1 MIMKLTTVFLVY
13 SFLLVQLQSQWI
25 SNIPGSATGDLS
37 ISNARGLAIAV
48 DNSEYSYVTGYISNE
63 NTGNDIVLIK
73 YDPEGDTVW
82 MKYYNGTED
91 SDDEGCAISLGS
103 DGSIYVV
110 GTVRNNFTGRDI
122 IVLKYKSTGELEW
135 ASNYSY
141 LSVYADDIGND
152 LVVDNNGNIYIT
164 GSSKNSA
171 GNTILIT
178 QKYSADGTQIWSSFE
193 EYIEGS
199 SGGVKIACD
208 DSGNSYVVGYIPRE
222 SSTDIIVLKYDASG
236 NVVFR
241 QTSGGEGE
249 DKAWGIA
256 VDDDSFIY
264 ITGYH
269 TNSSFDT
276 DCYTAKYDST
286 GVLVWEQNFDGTG
299 NSEDKAWGIAVDDDA
314 VYITGSS
321 TDLTNNVNFVTIKY
335 DLSGNTEWTSFY
347 DGTGN
352 GRDQANAIGLI
363 EQNGSTTAIAV
374 VGESWGV
381 NGNYDYAAVRYNSS
395 TGSELS
401 VNRYSMS
408 ETTDDIAVDLAIS
421 VQNGKIYLTGYSQLI
436 IESMFRSSSIT
447 SVMYLPLN
455 SEIKN
460 NEVNVPHSFELKQ
473 NYPNPFN
480 PSTKI
485 SFSIPQNSQLSLV
498 VYDLLGRTVDVL
510 LQGELK
516 AGNYELEYSNSS
528 LSSGVYFYELKAG
541 SFRDIKKMVL
551 LK

>member
-91 SDDEGCAISLGS
+91 SDDEGCAISVGS

-460 NEVNVPHSFELKQ
+460 NEANVPHSFELKQ